1 MAYEEPSLKQT
12 LYDILNGLQSERNLR
27 ETKEGLQRLRQSI
40 PGVAESV
47 ARGAIASVPGS
58 VGDISEFV
66 RSVAPETME
75 STFGRRVAPTTREIL
90 DYVPRYTPTH
100 EGATTLEDVGAAIAP
115 GVGGVAKDVALLTK
129 GKPLGLSIMGPE
141 SKLWKPEMA
150 FQASKMEAKGVP
162 AEEIL
167 QKTGMVRGLDNQWR
181 TELSDQ
187 FAKLKGEGDTFGTRH
202 GNVHPSNDRFTSNER
217 RAQGVLVE
225 DILHHPDL
233 LEAYPELGKIKVEA
247 HGSTRSEKGSYSQSK
262 NTISLREDLSPD
274 EAKST
279 LLHELTHGI
288 QGKEQFNR
296 GANYK
301 EQVAKY
307 QSQKDETISVI
318 EELNREASKYLKAGN
333 KEKYDELMNVRD
345 DLAMQ
350 YIKINPEKMGYEDYL
365 KHGGEAE
372 ARMVQNRMNLSP
384 EELRQYFP
392 YQKGAINYGLDIN
405 PDEAIITTRHPGLI
419 NQPSQS
425 LDIKGFKDEGN
436 YRRVGEPQSNLERF
450 GITGSIEGRVPG
462 GLIENAG
469 TIHRGSDKL
478 DIARTTEQIK
488 SGLNDP
494 EFNQALALA
503 IKHNPEFT
511 IKAIQDMP
519 GSSIE
524 KQHSIAQAYKI
535 LSQDEVP
542 PQLKQAIFDD
552 YKAKF
557 PELISKEGITNYDD
571 LVNKSYGQLR
581 KEVDKQFDDMVK
593 GGMKMSFHQGD
604 ANYENSAEMLRDALV
619 NKHLYT
625 YRGGDVHPYLNEVD
639 PYYGLNTNEKF
650 RAVHD
655 YLGHGTTGSSFGR
668 MGEELAYGAHS
679 ETLSP
684 LARIAAAAETRGQ
697 NSFVNYSGINADL
710 QKKMAAVN
718 FEKQRAINAG
728 QSPDKYDEMLRDLG
742 GQWQYAKQTGLA
754 LPPEMLELGYK
765 GNVPDYIKAHLYP
778 EHGITGKGY
787 HYSNL
792 SDLEETDPTKYG
804 FGIRGAEAKRLALPG
819 AVKERTYFYN
829 QPGMREPGLGKH
841 QYEADLE
848 HLYDTENDPANI
860 IKMADTF
867 NRDKYGNLD
876 VAGRANDIERM
887 MKQSGYHGY
896 FNQNT
901 GVGISFEPQRV
912 REFSTD

>member
-12 LYDILNGLQSERNLR
+12 LYDILQGLQSERNLR

-58 VGDISEFV
+58 VGDISEFA
-66 RSVAPETME
+66 RSFAPETME

-90 DYVPRYTPTH
+90 DYVPRITPTH

-115 GVGGVAKDVALLTK
+115 GVGGVAKDFALLTK

-141 SKLWKPEMA
+141 SKLWNKEMA
-150 FQASKMEAKGVP
+150 FNAARMEAKGIEP
-162 AEEIL
+162 EEIL

-181 TELSDQ
+181 SELSDQ
-187 FAKLKGEGDTFGTRH
+187 FAKMKRGETFDEIHRRGSLNGIWHKGETKIED
-202 GNVHPSNDRFTSNER
+202 VLEHPELF
-217 RAQGVLVE
+217 
-225 DILHHPDL
+225 
-233 LEAYPELGKIKVEA
+233 EAYPHLKDIKVVTHKA
-247 HGSTRSEKGSYSQSK
+247 DNPTRGSYNQEK
-262 NTISLREDLSPD
+262 NLISIREDLTPD
-274 EAKST
+274 EAKSVM
-279 LLHELTHGI
+279 LHELTHGI
-288 QGKEQFNR
+288 QAKEEFNR
-296 GANYK
+296 GANAQQLIQHF
-301 EQVAKY
+301 EQKKQALLPEIEALNAEMSIANKAGDSAKY
-307 QSQKDETISVI
+307 
-318 EELNREASKYLKAGN
+318 EELIN
-333 KEKYDELMNVRD
+333 KRD

-350 YIKINPEKMGYEDYL
+350 YIKMKPEQLGYETYL

-372 ARMVQNRMNLSP
+372 ARLVQNRMNLSP

-392 YQKGAINYGLDIN
+392 YKKGAKEYGLDIN
-405 PDEAIITTRHPGLI
+405 PDEAIITTQHPGTI
-419 NQPSQS
+419 NQPAQS

-478 DIARTTEQIK
+478 DIARTAEQIK
-488 SGLNDP
+488 AGLNDP

-503 IKHNPEFT
+503 IKHNPEFSLQA
-511 IKAIQDMP
+511 IKDMP

-535 LSQDEVP
+535 LSQDQVP

-552 YKAKF
+552 YKSKF
-557 PELISKEGITNYDD
+557 PELISKEGITDYDD
-571 LVNKSYGQLR
+571 LVTKSYGQLR
-581 KEVDKQFDDMVK
+581 KEIDKQFDDMVK
-593 GGMKMSFHQGD
+593 GGIKMSFHQGD
-604 ANYENSAEMLRDALV
+604 ANYADSAEMLRDALV

-625 YRGGDVHPYLNEVD
+625 YRGGDVHPYLNELD

-655 YLGHGTTGSSFGR
+655 YLGHGTTGSTFGR
-668 MGEELAYGAHS
+668 MGEELAYGAHGQ
-679 ETLSP
+679 TLSP

-728 QSPDKYDEMLRDLG
+728 QSPEKYDEMLRELG

-804 FGIRGAEAKRLALPG
+804 FGIKGAEAKRLSLPG

-876 VAGRANDIERM
+876 VAGKANDIERM
-887 MKQSGYHGY
+887 MRQSGYHGY

-912 REFSTD
+912 REYSTD